1 MNHPQGLALSALP
14 ADDDTLIPRADLPR
28 YLPRQEANLAR
39 WAHEGQGPA
48 YIKVGRRLVAYRAGD
63 LRRVATAHRPAENT
77 IAIDRL

>member
-28 YLPRQEANLAR
+28 YLPVKKQTLAR

-63 LRRVATAHRPAENT
+63 LREWLRAQARRNT